1 MLFIFCCVPVSPLS
15 RRKQARALRALA
27 EVGYDVHERDDQ
39 LVIVPP
45 SSESAESARR
55 AVGAALNVELE
66 VLHVEET

>member
-1 MLFIFCCVPVSPLS
+1 MLFIFCSAPPSPLS

-27 EVGYDVHERDDQ
+27 EVGYDIHERDDQ

-45 SSESAESARR
+45 ADTSAESARR

-66 VLHVEET
+66 VLHIEET